1 MEDGGQPPGMTAAG
15 CDALR
20 LRSPQSCSMRHGT
33 FRLIRIAPG
42 RWLLPGTVVIP
53 TREHTKGPAMRSIT
67 LGLSA
72 TIATLAALAALAA
85 PTFGATRA
93 NALTGTD
100 GPGFT
105 ITMNKATVKAGT
117 YTITIH
123 DRSNIHDF
131 HLTGPGVDKKT
142 SVPAVSTTKWTV
154 KLKKGTYHFVCDPH
168 HTIMHGVLKVT

>member
-1 MEDGGQPPGMTAAG
+1 
-15 CDALR
+15 
-20 LRSPQSCSMRHGT
+20 MR
-33 FRLIRIAPG
+33 FI
-42 RWLLPGTVVIP
+42 
-53 TREHTKGPAMRSIT
+53 S

-72 TIATLAALAALAA
+72 MVAILVLAI
-85 PTFGATRA
+85 PTYGATRA
-93 NALTGTD
+93 NAVTGTD

-105 ITMNKATVKAGT
+105 ITMDKTTVKAGT

-142 SVPAVSTTKWTV
+142 SVPAVGTTKWTV